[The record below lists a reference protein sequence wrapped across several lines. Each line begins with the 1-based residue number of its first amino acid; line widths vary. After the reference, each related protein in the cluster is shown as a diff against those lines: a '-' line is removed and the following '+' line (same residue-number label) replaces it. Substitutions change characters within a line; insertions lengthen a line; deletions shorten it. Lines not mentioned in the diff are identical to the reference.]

1 MQENNWNSPQQLA
14 DSSQQIAYFQ
24 ELKVFE
30 MQYINQLC
38 DELCQFVKDTT
49 RGELMVC
56 GSVAKIFS
64 GMYSEDYTPKD
75 IDFLVTPWVF
85 RLLNERLRKFQ
96 NPNII
101 TIEYRP
107 CRYIVYTSDVAIEIW
122 KGPFRYPLTIEK
134 FKNKITYTKYLKDY
148 VEHKNS

>member
-1 MQENNWNSPQQLA
+1 MRENNLNSPQQW
-14 DSSQQIAYFQ
+14 AYFQ
-24 ELKVFE
+24 ELQVFDNK
-30 MQYINQLC
+30 MINELC
-38 DELCQFVKDTT
+38 DELCEFVKDTAQ
-49 RGELMVC
+49 GELIVC

-64 GMYSEDYTPKD
+64 GMYPEDYTPKD

-85 RLLNERLRKFQ
+85 RLLNERLRNFK
-96 NPNII
+96 NPNVI

-107 CRYIVYTSDVAIEIW
+107 YRYILYTYYVAIEIW
-122 KGPFRYPLTIEK
+122 KGPVKYPHTIEK